1 VQSLAAAFGAA
12 LCAGALAQSYPV
24 KPIRIVVP
32 YAPGGA
38 VDIVARAV
46 GQDLTKRLDQS
57 VLVENRTGAGGN
69 VGSDAVAKA
78 APDGYTLLMAS
89 PANTINPTLY
99 TKMPYDPMRDLV
111 PIVLIGSVPTVLIAN
126 RSLPVQNVK
135 QLVALAKSQPGALVY
150 GSGGSGTTEHL
161 AGEIFKSAAGVDMLH
176 VPYKGGAQ
184 VITDLLGGQIA
195 LMFVNQ
201 LGALPHITAGKV
213 KALAVASTERS
224 PGYEGLGMVGN
235 HGPRGN
241 AEGPRQSAQPRH
253 RRRVVVAR
261 NARAAADA
269 QCTSHWRRTRGV
281 YEVFRRRDHAVGT
294 RGESVRRESGLKVN
308 RVKSFVLSLISPTRQ
323 GKPTETVIARSTAT
337 WRSRGA
343 RLTFATGFRSTAP
356 FVLSL
361 SKHEQPRSHFDCV
374 VARRSVR
381 TEFK

>member
-1 VQSLAAAFGAA
+1 MTPSVRPRNKRIVVQSLAAAFSAA
-12 LCAGALAQSYPV
+12 LCAGAIAQSYPA

-46 GQDLTKRLDQS
+46 GQDLTKRLGQT

-89 PANTINPTLY
+89 PANTINPSLY
-99 TKMPYDPMRDLV
+99 TKMSYDPMRDLV
-111 PIVLIGSVPTVLIAN
+111 PIALIGSVPTVLIAN

-161 AGEIFKSAAGVDMLH
+161 AGEIFKSAAGIDMLH

-213 KALAVASTERS
+213 KALGVASTERS
-224 PGYEGLGMVGN
+224 PALPQVPTFAEQGYPDMKVSVWWGIM
-235 HGPRGN
+235 GPAGIPKDLVNRLNREIVAALSSPEMQERLQTLSARPIGGTPEAFTKFF
-241 AEGPRQSAQPRH
+241 AEETTRWA
-253 RRRVVVAR
+253 RVVKA
-261 NARAAADA
+261 
-269 QCTSHWRRTRGV
+269 S
-281 YEVFRRRDHAVGT
+281 
-294 RGESVRRESGLKVN
+294 
-308 RVKSFVLSLISPTRQ
+308 
-323 GKPTETVIARSTAT
+323 
-337 WRSRGA
+337 GA
-343 RLTFATGFRSTAP
+343 R
-356 FVLSL
+356 V
-361 SKHEQPRSHFDCV
+361 D
-374 VARRSVR
+374 
-381 TEFK
+381 